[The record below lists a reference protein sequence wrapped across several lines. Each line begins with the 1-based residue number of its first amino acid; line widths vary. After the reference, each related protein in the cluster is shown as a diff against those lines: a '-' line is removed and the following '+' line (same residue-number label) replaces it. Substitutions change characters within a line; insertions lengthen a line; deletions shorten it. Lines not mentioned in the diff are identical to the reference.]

1 MSRWE
6 VQRSN
11 TEIKRRTALLVDRM
25 LIAHGNGLQLIIEQL
40 GYFKKYN
47 FSQVKRTRKTLG
59 GGIIARQWF
68 SVYAEAMRL
77 GLGEMRALTVKQ
89 PRVLE
94 LGTQDDTF
102 DEDEKDNVLEDL
114 RS

>member
-25 LIAHGNGLQLIIEQL
+25 LITHGNGLQLIIEQL
-40 GYFKKYN
+40 GYFKKNN